1 MRKIQTKSQ
10 RLIVC
15 LVLLF
20 LSSAFA
26 QAQKH
31 TVSGTITDIDKSPLP
46 GATVRVKGASGGTI
60 SDFDGKYT
68 IEVADKNG
76 ILLVSFM
83 GYKQQEVAIEGKSKI
98 DVVLVED
105 AKLVDE
111 VVVVGYGTMK
121 KSDLT
126 GSIESINNEEL
137 GKRAVI
143 SADQALQGKVAGV
156 QITQMDGTPGGGVSV
171 KIRGIG
177 TIGNSDPLVIV
188 DGMEVGNLNDVNPND
203 IASMEVLKDASA
215 AIYGSRA
222 ANGVI
227 LITTKR
233 GEKGKTDINVNIRS
247 GISEVWRRLDLLNA
261 KEFAEVQNASRA
273 ANGLDP
279 KWDPDT
285 LSTGTDWPSAILQ
298 MGTLNDINVSVTGAT
313 DKTMYAISGGY
324 LKQEGTMINTNY
336 ERFTLRI
343 NGEQQTTKRLKIGN
357 TLSMSKSTKNYISND
372 NEWNGRLIGATWNS
386 PTIPIYNEDG
396 SWAGYQ
402 NKYEGTTE
410 TVNTVAMSTLEK
422 QNNESFN
429 VNGNLYAEYEITPD
443 LKFRTTFG
451 ATIGNYKWRYF
462 LPTYE
467 IGKDVNGE
475 ALLRAGMSTGISWQ
489 NENIL
494 TYSKT
499 FLGAHSFTAMV
510 GNTQG
515 AYNGENLS
523 GQKRGFQSNDI
534 TPMSAGLEVLGLD
547 GAFTESA
554 GRSYLGRLH
563 YVYKDRYLV
572 QTTFRADGSSKFGEN
587 NRYGYFPSVSGA
599 WRINNEKFMQNV
611 KYVNNLKLRLSWGQS
626 GNDRIDP
633 YQYAA
638 LLSDKE
644 YYVLGADQHA
654 VRGISPKGFEN
665 KNIRWET
672 ITQSNVGIDI
682 GLFTSKLNIT
692 ADYFVKNTTDMLVQ
706 VPLPKVMGLGNNDNP
721 WDPNAAGDP
730 YVNAGEVN
738 NKGYEISVS
747 YKNSL
752 GGLTYELAA
761 NTTSVK
767 NTLVSLGGGQP
778 IIDGRRGAI
787 YLTKT
792 EEGYPIGSFYGYVTD
807 RLFQEDDFDAEGN
820 LVGHAIQAGAH
831 PGDIKY
837 KDLNGDGI
845 ITDDD
850 RGYIGNPQPDFI
862 YGFYLNL
869 EYKGFDFHA
878 DFHGIYGCEIY
889 STLNLGL
896 LDGSGVYNK
905 RRDILNA
912 WTPENTNTDM
922 PRLVWTDPNNNI
934 RPSDRFVQDG
944 SFLRIKNIQLGYNF
958 NQSLLSRI
966 KMKSLRAYI
975 SVQNA
980 FTFTNYDG
988 YDPEIGAINGN
999 ALSANIDKGNY
1010 PVPRMYFFG
1019 LNIGI

>member
-1 MRKIQTKSQ
+1 MKITTKFQ
-10 RLIVC
+10 RLFLC
-15 LVLLF
+15 FTLTLLSF
-20 LSSAFA
+20 SYA
-26 QAQKH
+26 QAQ
-31 TVSGTITDIDKSPLP
+31 TYLVSGTITNETQEPIP
-46 GATVRVKGASGGTI
+46 GVNILIQNTTRGTI
-60 SDFDGKYT
+60 SD
-68 IEVADKNG
+68 
-76 ILLVSFM
+76 
-83 GYKQQEVAIEGKSKI
+83 IEGKYSIEVSEENSVLVFSMMGFETQVIDSKGRSVI

-105 AKLVDE
+105 NKLLE
-111 VVVVGYGTMK
+111 EIVVVGYGTMK

-126 GSIESINNEEL
+126 GSIESIDNEEL
-137 GKRAVI
+137 SKRAVI
-143 SADQALQGKVAGV
+143 SADQALQGKVSGV
-156 QITQMDGTPGGGVSV
+156 QITQLDGTPGGKVSV

-177 TIGNSDPLVIV
+177 TIGNSDPLIIV
-188 DGMEVGNLNDVNPND
+188 DGMEVDNLNSVNPND

-227 LITTKR
+227 LITTKQ
-233 GEKGKTDINVNIRS
+233 GEKGKSNVGVNIRT
-247 GISEVWRRLDLLNA
+247 GVSEVWKRLDLLNA

-273 ANGLDP
+273 ADRLDP

-285 LSTGTDWPSAILQ
+285 LGTGTDWPDAMFQ
-298 MGTLNDINVSVTGAT
+298 MGKLIDLNLSVSGGNENSS
-313 DKTMYAISGGY
+313 YAISGGY
-324 LKQEGTMINTNY
+324 LAQEGTMINTNY

-343 NGEQQTTKRLKIGN
+343 NGQNQATKRFKIGN
-357 TLSMSKSTKNYISND
+357 TLNISKDQKNYITND

-396 SWAGYQ
+396 SWAGYR

-410 TVNTVAMSTLEK
+410 TTNTVAMATLEE
-422 QNNESFN
+422 QSNELFN
-429 VNGNLYAEYEITPD
+429 VTGNVYAEYDFTPH

-451 ATIGNYKWRYF
+451 VNVNNSNWRYF

-475 ALLRAGMSTGISWQ
+475 ALLRQGMFAGLSWQ
-489 NENIL
+489 NENTL
-494 TYSKT
+494 TYSRT
-499 FLGAHSFTAMV
+499 FLESHSLTAMV

-523 GQKRGFQSNDI
+523 GQKRGFQSNEI
-534 TPMSAGLEVLGLD
+534 TPMSAGMDILSLD
-547 GAFTESA
+547 GVYYESSS
-554 GRSYLGRLH
+554 RSFLGRLH
-563 YVYKDRYLV
+563 YVFKDRYIV
-572 QTTFRADGSSKFGEN
+572 QATFRADGSSKFGEN

-599 WRINNEKFMQNV
+599 WRINNERFMQNIA
-611 KYVNNLKLRLSWGQS
+611 YLSNLKLRASWGQL

-644 YYVLGADQHA
+644 YYVLGAEQLA
-654 VRGISPKGFEN
+654 VRGVTPKGFEN
-665 KNIRWET
+665 KDIRWET
-672 ITQSNVGIDI
+672 ITQSNIGIDI
-682 GLFTSKLNIT
+682 GLFNSRLNIA

-706 VPLPKVMGLGNNDNP
+706 VPMPKVMGLGNNDNP
-721 WDPNAAGDP
+721 WDPNADGDP
-730 YVNAGEVN
+730 YVNAGEVR
-738 NKGYEISVS
+738 NKGFEISAS

-752 GGLTYELAA
+752 GDLTYEFAA
-761 NTTSVK
+761 NMTSVE

-778 IIDGRRGAI
+778 ILDGRRGAI

-792 EEGYPIGSFYGYVTD
+792 EEGYPIGSFFGYVTD
-807 RLFQEDDFDAEGN
+807 GLFQESDFDEAGN
-820 LVGHAIQAGAH
+820 LVGYAKQSGAA
-831 PGDIKY
+831 PGDIRY

-869 EYKGFDFHA
+869 GYKGFDFHI
-878 DFHGIYGCEIY
+878 DFHGVYGSEIY

-905 RRDILNA
+905 RRDILDA
-912 WTPENTNTDM
+912 WTPENTDTDM
-922 PRLVWTDPNNNI
+922 PRLVWSDPNNNI

-944 SFLRIKNIQLGYNF
+944 SYFRVKNIQLGYNF
-958 NQSLLSRI
+958 NQHTLS
-966 KMKSLRAYI
+966 KLKLGSLRAYV
-975 SVQNA
+975 SVQNVY
-980 FTFTNYDG
+980 TVTNYDG

-999 ALSANIDKGNY
+999 ALNANIDKGNY
-1010 PVPRMYFFG
+1010 PVPRLYFFG